1 METSLIKW
9 IVWAV
14 VLIGQA
20 GSSTWA
26 SRARNSQS
34 VAYHGVAA
42 IFSHGV
48 WFISNVF
55 MVDSLVNIARDGG
68 AKDVVFLGL
77 FYTVFCVIGSIVA
90 HHVSANLFEKGNRRI
105 GGAR

>member
-1 METSLIKW
+1 MTRW
-9 IVWAV
+9 IIWAF
-14 VLIGQA
+14 VLMAQA

-48 WFISNVF
+48 WFVSNCFLVE
-55 MVDSLVNIARDGG
+55 SLVGIAARGDLWDI
-68 AKDVVFLGL
+68 AVLGT
-77 FYTVFCVIGSIVA
+77 FYTFFCTIGSMLA
-90 HHVSANLFEKGNRRI
+90 HHITAAFFERGTRRI
-105 GGAR
+105 GGHP